1 MAQFVD
7 FDGLLND
14 LFQGNEPI
22 KENEPIS
29 PQTQKDNADF
39 SKALSDIFQ
48 ASESSN
54 TPSLQECSLYVFM
67 KGIIMQKFG
76 MGYDYAIEINGEPV
90 KSWFTIPELIEIAKN
105 QGYELTTAKARAFLD
120 KLISKRYIETDNYK
134 YRRREFW
141 NKKMEDFLLLSSK

>member
-1 MAQFVD
+1 
-7 FDGLLND
+7 
-14 LFQGNEPI
+14 
-22 KENEPIS
+22 
-29 PQTQKDNADF
+29 
-39 SKALSDIFQ
+39 
-48 ASESSN
+48 
-54 TPSLQECSLYVFM
+54 
-67 KGIIMQKFG
+67 

-90 KSWFTIPELIEIAKN
+90 KSWFTIPEVIEIAKN